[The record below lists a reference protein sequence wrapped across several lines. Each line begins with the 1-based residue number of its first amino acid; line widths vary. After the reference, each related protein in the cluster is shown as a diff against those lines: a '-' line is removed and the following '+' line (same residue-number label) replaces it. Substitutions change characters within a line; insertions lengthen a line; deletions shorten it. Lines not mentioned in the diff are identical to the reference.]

1 MGFLTA
7 GFLTTVVTAG
17 ASIGAISAVLGA
29 LISVTDR
36 VVNNYGEVT
45 ITINSGKK
53 DLEVKGGANMLT
65 TLSEQEIFLPS
76 ACGGRG
82 SCGACKVEVT
92 SDVGPHLPT
101 ELPYLDKDEVDRNVR
116 LACQIKVKT
125 DVQIQIPEE
134 LFNIRRV
141 TGTVEKLTSVTHDI
155 KEVLVR
161 LPDDMEWIP
170 YLPGQYGQLEVP
182 PYDKV
187 KERTQ
192 RAYSFSSNPSDAKH
206 VEFLIRL
213 VPGGIVTTY
222 VHEHMKEGQK
232 INVLMPMG
240 DFHVRQT
247 DAQMICVA
255 GGSGMAPFKSI
266 FNAMVEDGT
275 IETREVWYF
284 FGARSVRDL
293 FYVDW
298 LNELDNKYEKFHF
311 VAALSEPAPDDNWEG
326 ETGLITE
333 VLDRYIK
340 EVIPQGEKEGY
351 LCGSPGMLDACMAV
365 MGQNNMNP
373 ERIFFDK
380 FA

>member
-82 SCGACKVEVT
+82 SCGACKVEVN
-92 SDVGPHLPT
+92 SDLGPHLPT
-101 ELPYLDKDEVDRNVR
+101 ELPYLDKDEMDRNVR
-116 LACQIKVKT
+116 LACQIKVKS

-141 TGTVEKLTSVTHDI
+141 TGSVEKITSVTHDI

-161 LPDDMEWIP
+161 LPDDMERIP

-187 KERTQ
+187 KEKTQ

-206 VEFLIRL
+206 VEFLVRL

-222 VHEHMKEGQK
+222 VHQHMKEGQK

-240 DFHVRQT
+240 DFHVRHT
-247 DAQMICVA
+247 NAQMICVA

-266 FNAMVEDGT
+266 FNAMVEDGS

-284 FGARSVRDL
+284 FGARAVRDL

-298 LNELDNKYEKFHF
+298 LNELDARYEKFHF

-340 EVIPQGEKEGY
+340 EVVPQGEKEGY

-365 MGQNNMNP
+365 MGQNNMDS